1 MVCVPFFDLFGYIG
15 GDKFFDPQG
24 VTPRNRIQT
33 NMKKLLTLLAV
44 LGLAFAPQVQA
55 SLADKIVEADAE
67 WIVGTWEA
75 EMDNGKISLSYK
87 WAIKDHVLASHFKG
101 NDSEMF
107 SLIALNSET
116 GEVEQTGYNI
126 KGEKSKGTWGPK
138 DDMPM
143 LTLTSKDDN
152 GNSRSMGIAFRRID
166 QNNIEIQIFQV
177 DADGNVADFSEF
189 GFELKRAKAKAKK

>member
-1 MVCVPFFDLFGYIG
+1 
-15 GDKFFDPQG
+15 
-24 VTPRNRIQT
+24 
-33 NMKKLLTLLAV
+33 MKKLLSLLAV
-44 LGLAFAPQVQA
+44 LGLAFAPQAQA
-55 SLADKIVEADAE
+55 SLADKIAEAEAE

-75 EMDNGKISLSYK
+75 ETDNGKISLSYK
-87 WAIKDHVLASHFKG
+87 WAIKDYVLASHFKG
-101 NDSEMF
+101 YDSESY
-107 SLIALNSET
+107 SLIALNAET
-116 GEVEQTGYNI
+116 GEVEQTGYDS
-126 KGEKSKGTWGPK
+126 KGKKSKGSWGPK